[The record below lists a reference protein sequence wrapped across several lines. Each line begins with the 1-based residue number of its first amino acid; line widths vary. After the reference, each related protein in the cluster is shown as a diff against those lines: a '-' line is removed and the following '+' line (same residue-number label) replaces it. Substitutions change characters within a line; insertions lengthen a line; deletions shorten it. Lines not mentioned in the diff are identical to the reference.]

1 MKNINIHISA
11 IVLLLFLTTRE
22 SYVAAFS
29 PLFSSRP
36 FQKLAPSTQ
45 SSLWQLSNCYQQLKR
60 YKVTCD
66 LQLDSEVRSEVL
78 PPLSYSVFGD
88 VHEHKIT
95 RKPIFAHF
103 ISWILRRLV
112 ETRTQFVSGLE
123 VNVLSPSNRD
133 ILRGRVNTLELKFDK
148 IAYGQLFVSGGGRLI
163 LQGLDLRMRRFLFQ
177 NLQSLRKPYKIYGD
191 FLLTQADIINSKF
204 IRNLIQLLVNT
215 ILERVFSQGPS
226 SVLQVFFCTITLKI
240 FKLTSYSSFLSYVYS
255 SFLITLLYFPSG
267 GRQKS
272 FHTVRFFF
280 LLQM

>member
-1 MKNINIHISA
+1 MTCLNIYVTALIFSVIL
-11 IVLLLFLTTRE
+11 IVQDNQ
-22 SYVAAFS
+22 VGAFS
-29 PLFSSRP
+29 PNIHKCTPKSLQSP
-36 FQKLAPSTQ
+36 E
-45 SSLWQLSNCYQQLKR
+45 SSLGLLSKCYSQLKR
-60 YKVTCD
+60 SKMTCE
-66 LQLDSEVRSEVL
+66 LQLDSEVKNEIL
-78 PPLSYSVFGD
+78 PPLTYSVFGD

-103 ISWILRRLV
+103 VSWILRRLV

-123 VNVLSPSNRD
+123 VNVLSHSNRD

-215 ILERVFSQGPS
+215 ILERVFAQGPS
-226 SVLQVFFCTITLKI
+226 NILQV
-240 FKLTSYSSFLSYVYS
+240 
-255 SFLITLLYFPSG
+255 
-267 GRQKS
+267 
-272 FHTVRFFF
+272 
-280 LLQM
+280 

>member
-1 MKNINIHISA
+1 MMRSMNLSIS
-11 IVLLLFLTTRE
+11 VLLLLATLIVQE
-22 SYVAAFS
+22 NQVVAFS
-29 PLFSSRP
+29 VNPITSTRS
-36 FQKLAPSTQ
+36 FQKISPPPQQSSSQ
-45 SSLWQLSNCYQQLKR
+45 SSLGLLSNCYQQLKR
-60 YKVTCD
+60 HKITCE
-66 LQLDSEVRSEVL
+66 LQLDNEVKSDTL
-78 PPLSYSVFGD
+78 PPLTYSVFGD

-177 NLQSLRKPYKIYGD
+177 NLQSLRKPYKIYAD
-191 FLLTQADIINSKF
+191 LLLTQADIVNSKF

-215 ILERVFSQGPS
+215 ILERVFAQGS
-226 SVLQVFFCTITLKI
+226 SNILQVCHGIFF
-240 FKLTSYSSFLSYVYS
+240 LTQSSFD
-255 SFLITLLYFPSG
+255 
-267 GRQKS
+267 QKEYID
-272 FHTVRFFF
+272 
-280 LLQM
+280 

>member
-226 SVLQVFFCTITLKI
+226 SVLQVFFFEL
-240 FKLTSYSSFLSYVYS
+240 FHQSLSNS
-255 SFLITLLYFPSG
+255 I
-267 GRQKS
+267 
-272 FHTVRFFF
+272 F
-280 LLQM
+280 LLNVSYLSCALLGSIFNFIFL